1 MKHIL
6 KLSLRGIRAHLG
18 RLALTFVA
26 ISLGVGFVSGSFIIK
41 DSLAQVFDGIVSS
54 ANADVD
60 ARVQLAE
67 DEFGTEAGEIPD
79 TLIAELQGLPEVGF
93 ADGFVQ
99 LDSPNQIVPIDKNG
113 EQQVPVGPPL
123 LTFSWDGTRD
133 GATEVFSLDE
143 GTNPGPGQIAIDYAQ
158 AEKIEAKTGDVVT
171 FTTPKG
177 LQDFEISGIVR
188 FEGAA
193 GAWFALFDL
202 ETAQEQYDKI
212 GIVDGI
218 SLGASLGTSEAELLD
233 AVDPVLPGGTE
244 ALSNAEVIEDDS
256 ADFNEIINF
265 IGGALLAFALVALF
279 VSLFIIYNTF
289 AILVSQR
296 IQEIG
301 MLRAIGASRDQILM
315 SIIFEALIVGLAGS
329 IAGIATGLGVAVAIK
344 ALFESVGGFPE
355 ASNVIATRTIVVSLL
370 LGVPATMLSALLPA
384 IRASRI
390 SPIAAMRNEAPAE
403 TSTRR
408 RTITGVVCTG
418 VGLIVLLVG
427 LFASST
433 ALTIASPLLGL
444 IGISASTTTSV
455 LAFIGI
461 GAVLIFVGVAMLSVL
476 FAGPAVNIIGQPV
489 IIAVFA
495 LFSGLFLTVVGAVAI
510 VAGLATAASTA
521 ATSSI
526 PVRIVILFVGLGLG
540 SAMLVSGLPA
550 LIRSFPLII
559 HLFNGGPEA
568 KLAALAKQNASRS
581 PQRTAA
587 TATALMIGLA
597 LVTTVAVLGQSLKV
611 SFTSTLE
618 TAISADLFVTSEI
631 FEDMPAAV
639 ANEIA
644 ALDGIEQVSRFRFDE
659 IKVGDEDPE
668 NLTGFETATKTD
680 VTNLDLT
687 EGEVRQL
694 GIDEVYIFS
703 DTFEETG
710 TGVGDIV
717 EAKFVDG
724 QTADLTVVGIYDD
737 KSIVDSN
744 YIVDLA
750 VFDQHYAEVG
760 DGFIGATIAD
770 TADGEAVHAAA
781 VAVVSKFS
789 QIQVQDNQELLESAK
804 NQVNSL
810 LALINGLLGLA
821 VIVAFFGIV
830 NTIVLSVLE
839 RTREIGLMRAIGMTR
854 QQLMTTIRIEALVVC
869 LFGAVLGLVLGVL
882 FAWAAILAIP
892 GEIISTVSIPW
903 GQIVFT
909 LAGSSVLGIL
919 AAYLPAR
926 RAAKLNVLEAIAS

>member
-67 DEFGTEAGEIPD
+67 EEFGTEAGEIPD

-256 ADFNEIINF
+256 ADFNQIINF
-265 IGGALLAFALVALF
+265 IGGALLFFACVALF

-390 SPIAAMRNEAPAE
+390 SPIAAMRNEAPSE
-403 TSTRR
+403 GSTKV
-408 RTITGVVCTG
+408 RTYIGTILTCL
-418 VGLIVLLVG
+418 GLLASLAG
-427 LFASST
+427 LFGGLGAAGVIGLV
-433 ALTIASPLLGL
+433 ALGAI
-444 IGISASTTTSV
+444 
-455 LAFIGI
+455 FIFI
-461 GAVLIFVGVAMLSVL
+461 GVAMLSVL
-476 FAGPAVNIIGQPV
+476 FAGPAVAIIGQPV
-489 IIAVFA
+489 IIAVFS
-495 LFSGLFLTVVGAVAI
+495 LFSGLFLTICGAGAVVGGVILAAGTEVTDSAVVRVVLL
-510 VAGLATAASTA
+510 VAGVL
-521 ATSSI
+521 
-526 PVRIVILFVGLGLG
+526 LG

-550 LIRSFPLII
+550 LTRSFPLII
-559 HLFNGGPEA
+559 HLFTGGPEA

-597 LVTTVAVLGQSLKV
+597 LVTTVAVIGQSLKA

-694 GIDEVYIFS
+694 GIDEVYIFR

-926 RAAKLNVLEAIAS
+926 RAAKLDVLEAIAS